1 MRAKIRSLEDS
12 LTKAQ
17 LSHDKDQALREQ
29 RAHFIEQDNK
39 RVQARLEE
47 LTSEAKDLAKR
58 LQDSESELKQAEIS
72 LKLKDEEKRN
82 ELEVLKQHY

>member
-1 MRAKIRSLEDS
+1 MRAKIRSLEDQ

-39 RVQARLEE
+39 RVLARLEE
-47 LTSEAKDLAKR
+47 LT
-58 LQDSESELKQAEIS
+58 
-72 LKLKDEEKRN
+72 
-82 ELEVLKQHY
+82 